1 MAPTKLLIK
10 CKENSILIKIS
21 QKSWPGMHA
30 GSDADREIGIGIEP
44 GIGAGAGLL
53 SLCAIF
59 SSVCQTCKIEN

>member
-30 GSDADREIGIGIEP
+30 DSGADSEIGIEL

-53 SLCAIF
+53 SFCDIF